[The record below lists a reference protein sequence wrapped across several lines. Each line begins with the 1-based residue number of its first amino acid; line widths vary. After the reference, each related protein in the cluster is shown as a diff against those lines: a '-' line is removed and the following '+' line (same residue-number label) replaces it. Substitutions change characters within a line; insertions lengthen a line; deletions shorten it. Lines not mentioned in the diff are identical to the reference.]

1 MALTVLVRSGDA
13 KKPPAITFD
22 TPRVVIGRGD
32 GCDVRLPDASVS
44 LRHASIRQR
53 GTDYI
58 VVDEGSTNGT
68 FVGPVRLSPQAP
80 RVLRSGDLLRLGRV
94 WLELVIEQ
102 TPASVNPQLLT
113 RELALELVAAAL
125 AAQGEAATARLV
137 VEEPDT
143 GVDLVLSEF
152 ERHYVLGRGKGAD
165 LPLEDDDASRRHADV
180 TRRGAQVQVRDL
192 GSKNGTKLG
201 DRPLQPNK
209 SETWSPGVALVIG
222 KHRIRLEDPVSE
234 ALRELERAADE
245 PMRVDESVDPP
256 GVESARGSA
265 TEAAAPAAAAP
276 VASVPRAAG
285 RTPRQSTRQ
294 GWSTTD
300 LAVALMAVVV
310 LGLSVLGLVWLFRLD

>member
-13 KKPPAITFD
+13 RKPPAITFD
-22 TPRVVIGRGD
+22 APRIVIGRGD

-80 RVLRSGDLLRLGRV
+80 RVLRSGDLVRVGRV
-94 WLELVIEQ
+94 WLELLIQ
-102 TPASVNPQLLT
+102 QKPASVNPQLLT

-137 VEEPDT
+137 VEEPET
-143 GVDLVLSEF
+143 GAELVLSEF

-165 LPLEDDDASRRHADV
+165 LSLEDDDASRRHADV
-180 TRRGAQVQVRDL
+180 TRRGAQIQVRDL

-201 DRPLQPNK
+201 DRPLPPNK
-209 SETWSPGVALVIG
+209 SETWSPGVPLVIG
-222 KHRIRLEDPVSE
+222 KHRIRLEDPVSD
-234 ALRELERAADE
+234 ALRELDRAADE
-245 PMRVDESVDPP
+245 PMRADESVDPP
-256 GVESARGSA
+256 GVESVVAPVP
-265 TEAAAPAAAAP
+265 EAAAPGPAAP
-276 VASVPRAAG
+276 VASVPRAPG
-285 RTPRQSTRQ
+285 QTPRRSTRQ

-300 LAVALMAVVV
+300 LAVALMAVLV